1 MGLYTYM
8 KSPEPPLLMDSKSK
22 KRKVEEEN
30 GEFNSMCTDLFV
42 FTTNAAG
49 LEQNRIAYRY
59 AQTAAGLQPK
69 LN

>member
-8 KSPEPPLLMDSKSK
+8 KSPEPPLLMDSKSR

-49 LEQNRIAYRY
+49 LE
-59 AQTAAGLQPK
+59 
-69 LN
+69 